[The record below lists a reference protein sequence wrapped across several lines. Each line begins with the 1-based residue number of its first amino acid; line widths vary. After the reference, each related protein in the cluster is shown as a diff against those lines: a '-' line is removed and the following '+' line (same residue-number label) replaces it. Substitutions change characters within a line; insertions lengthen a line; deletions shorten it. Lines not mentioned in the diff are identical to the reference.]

1 MASPESEALKT
12 LYRGWAAALAAN
24 PEMPLDELRLMFE
37 HWGDVTAEPGGVD
50 YIETNAGG
58 VPALWAVP
66 KGCAEDRV
74 VPCLHGGGYVTASMY
89 THRKVYGHLAKT
101 IGCRALILHYRRAP
115 EHVHPAPVDDAVT
128 AYRWLLDQGIA
139 PGHIALT
146 GDSAGGALAV
156 TTLLRARE
164 RNLPMPAATMPL
176 SPWVDMEITG
186 ETLVSNRE
194 KDAIVQKEVVEAMAT
209 TFLGEGG
216 NRKDP
221 LANPL
226 YAGLKACRR
235 CTFRWVAMR
244 RYWTTAAGSPSVPER
259 PASTSGW
266 TCSRK
271 CSTSSTFPRDMRR
284 RRTMRSANWP
294 SGCGRSW
301 ASPDAVFRAF
311 GFAGP
316 GPGVGDLGLA
326 EQANSHATLSTASN
340 TGGRVAGPMF
350 FRGAIQAAR

>member
-1 MASPESEALKT
+1 MARRESEALKT

-58 VPALWAVP
+58 IPALWAVP

-74 VPCLHGGGYVTASMY
+74 LLCMHGGGYVTASMY
-89 THRKVYGHLAKT
+89 THRKVYGHLAKA

-128 AYRWLLDQGIA
+128 AYRWLLDQGILA
-139 PGHIALT
+139 WHIALT

-164 RNLPMPAATMPL
+164 RSLPMPAATMPL
-176 SPWVDMEITG
+176 SPWVDLEITG

-194 KDAIVQKEVVEAMAT
+194 KDAIVQKEVVEVMAT

-226 YAGLKACRR
+226 YADLKGLPPMYIQVGGDETLLDDSRRLAECARKAGVDVRLDEFPEMQHVFHFSAGHAPEADDAIR
-235 CTFRWVAMR
+235 KLAEWV
-244 RYWTTAAGSPSVPER
+244 R
-259 PASTSGW
+259 P
-266 TCSRK
+266 K
-271 CSTSSTFPRDMRR
+271 
-284 RRTMRSANWP
+284 
-294 SGCGRSW
+294 
-301 ASPDAVFRAF
+301 
-311 GFAGP
+311 
-316 GPGVGDLGLA
+316 LGLA
-326 EQANSHATLSTASN
+326 
-340 TGGRVAGPMF
+340 
-350 FRGAIQAAR
+350 